1 MPENVTNRVLASGL
15 CVGCGVCAGSCPGSC
30 LEMAWSQGRYAVSR
44 VGKCLEKCPSL
55 CLRLCPFGCH
65 VEPLDAVTRETFAG
79 ERGIQGHTLL
89 GWTAGAF
96 AGYSMIGGHR
106 ERGASGGMVTWML
119 ERLMEEGDIDAA
131 ICVRPSQGKPQL
143 FEMAV
148 LSEVGAIRAA
158 ASTRYYPVEFSE
170 VVRHILKEGRGR
182 RFAVVGVS
190 CVIQAI
196 RRLMRQNGAART
208 RVRFLFGLV
217 CEQCPSAYYTEALV
231 KITGG
236 RMREVCAA
244 DYRLK
249 GSIPAWHFQFRAR
262 KTNGEWTPPV
272 GTDETGPSFWHSK
285 YFVPKACSFCDDI
298 FAEAADAVFMDAWIP
313 ERLSDPL
320 GNSIVVVRRA
330 VLRELLQKGV
340 DAKSC
345 DVTEVPAEKVVESQ
359 SGNVRLKREDI
370 RIQIAEA
377 KRSQQWLPTLR
388 QTENPCPDRE
398 SLLRVRSRNRAM
410 WASQRGWRAA
420 SRLPRWGLPLFTL
433 AVDAYAG
440 GLLYGLRRARALL
453 GLLLRRRKRAAR

>member
-1 MPENVTNRVLASGL
+1 
-15 CVGCGVCAGSCPGSC
+15 
-30 LEMAWSQGRYAVSR
+30 
-44 VGKCLEKCPSL
+44 
-55 CLRLCPFGCH
+55 
-65 VEPLDAVTRETFAG
+65 
-79 ERGIQGHTLL
+79 
-89 GWTAGAF
+89 
-96 AGYSMIGGHR
+96 
-106 ERGASGGMVTWML
+106 
-119 ERLMEEGDIDAA
+119 
-131 ICVRPSQGKPQL
+131 
-143 FEMAV
+143 
-148 LSEVGAIRAA
+148 
-158 ASTRYYPVEFSE
+158 
-170 VVRHILKEGRGR
+170 
-182 RFAVVGVS
+182 VVGVS